1 MLFLFGVLFAIVICA
16 GAILSFAQQSQ
27 ITALVKEVR
36 QLKKQMS
43 QRDSLAER
51 NGTDTQN
58 SVGEG
63 SLGAGSSGKSSLDSS
78 SANSGSE
85 NPSYVDLSLLDS
97 NETDSS
103 DIPSTS
109 SSAFSAASESV
120 ESVNDVSADGVFH
133 QSKAKE
139 NADSPS
145 FFKRFFSSDSSLMTS
160 IKGNALLW
168 LGAAVLAV
176 GGVFLAV
183 YSIEAGLVS
192 AKVRVTVGAAFGL
205 CLVGLAEYL
214 ARHREKFSIYSPTI
228 CAALA
233 SGGVIT
239 CYAIILAAYDFYQF
253 IPPLF
258 AFSLL
263 AAVAFGAIS
272 LALRYGPLLALI
284 GIAGAYAIPAL
295 IQSDSNSITTLLVF
309 VSLVSLSG
317 VWVSQKV
324 GQIWPWRLSMIGHFV
339 WAFVAVNHTGPLDI
353 WVWLGFTTFSVYLF
367 SFTHTLGWSLQEQCS
382 DVKSVKAMLT
392 PSRELFGILLPFTLL
407 HVYLMA
413 HGSDM
418 HIWVSSAVLGA
429 LLLLP
434 SYRHSTFDSWPCLLV
449 VASIIHILLLKDIMP
464 FAYANSSNAGGLS
477 PNALNSQDLATLFTG
492 YYLYVQVAVVAFTSY
507 VAFMAHRTGR
517 PAFWF
522 YIVVFPIAL
531 YGVSYVV
538 STASAQEALYR
549 VWAFELALLAIVS
562 TTVALKSRGLG
573 QFTYAV
579 LANACLT
586 LCLTMLLEAAV
597 LSFALALQVAS
608 ISVLSAR
615 YKVTLPDWLY
625 KILLT
630 AVLVRITVA
639 PWLADYANESIWGT
653 HWTAI
658 IYPLIFAALMIAKKY
673 NPSTTLKVWLEGAL
687 IHVAALF
694 ITTEPSYYL
703 TGSYPDLLAGD
714 YQDRVLVAL
723 GWCALAAAYCYRAF
737 IAQSMTVLYR
747 VAALVLLIGVGIT
760 HVDIS
765 VANNPFIHSQPT
777 GERTVFNWLLLQ
789 WLLPALIVTS
799 VLSSRLQRM
808 ILGTPDALNTILSKK
823 VRINLG
829 VIAGGFA
836 FLYINSIIRGAFH
849 SANLLLENGF
859 TQPEL
864 YTYSVC
870 WLVIATATIFIGQFK
885 QHQLAVKL
893 GFGLLALVI
902 LKAFVVDMANLEG
915 LYRAL
920 SFIGLGLSLVGI
932 GWLFQKL
939 RGDAELLDA

>member
-27 ITALVKEVR
+27 ITALVKEVKL
-36 QLKKQMS
+36 LKKQMS
-43 QRDSLAER
+43 QRDSLHESNDA
-51 NGTDTQN
+51 DTQ
-58 SVGEG
+58 
-63 SLGAGSSGKSSLDSS
+63 
-78 SANSGSE
+78 
-85 NPSYVDLSLLDS
+85 SYVDLSLPDSSPLDLS
-97 NETDSS
+97 SADSS

-109 SSAFSAASESV
+109 SSAFSATSESV
-120 ESVNDVSADGVFH
+120 ESPDDVAADGVIH
-133 QSKAKE
+133 QSESKE
-139 NADSPS
+139 NAGTPS

-160 IKGNALLW
+160 IKSNALLW

-192 AKVRVTVGAAFGL
+192 AKVRIVIGAAFGL

-239 CYAIILAAYDFYQF
+239 CYAIILVAYDFYQF
-253 IPPLF
+253 FPPLF

-263 AAVAFGAIS
+263 AVVAFGAIS

-295 IQSDSNSITTLLVF
+295 IQTDSNSITTLLVF

-324 GQIWPWRLSMIGHFV
+324 GQIWVWRLSIIGHFV

-392 PSRELFGILLPFTLL
+392 PSRELFGILLPFALL

-449 VASIIHILLLKDIMP
+449 VASIIHILLLKDITP
-464 FAYANSSNAGGLS
+464 FAYANSGNAGGLS

-492 YYLYVQVAVVAFTSY
+492 YYLYVQIAVVAFTSY

-549 VWAFELALLAIVS
+549 VWAFELALLAIIS

-573 QFTYAV
+573 QLTYAV

-615 YKVTLPDWLY
+615 YKMTLPDWLY

-630 AVLVRITVA
+630 AVLVRITAA
-639 PWLADYANESIWGT
+639 PWVADYAQESIWGI

-658 IYPLIFAALMIAKKY
+658 IYPLIFAALITAKKY

-703 TGSYPDLLAGD
+703 TGSYPDLLTGD
-714 YQDRVLVAL
+714 YQERVLLAL

-737 IAQSMTVLYR
+737 IAQSMTMLYR
-747 VAALVLLIGVGIT
+747 FAALVLLIGVGIT
-760 HVDIS
+760 HLDIS

-777 GERTVFNWLLLQ
+777 GEGAVFNWLLLQ
-789 WLLPALIVTS
+789 WLLPALLVTS
-799 VLSSRLQRM
+799 VLSGALQRM
-808 ILGTPDALNTILSKK
+808 ILGAPDALNEILGKK
-823 VRINLG
+823 IRIGLG
-829 VIAGGFA
+829 VIAGGFV

-849 SANLLLENGF
+849 NANLLLESGF

-870 WLVIATATIFIGQFK
+870 WLAIATATIFIGQFK

-939 RGDAELLDA
+939 RGDAELLNK